1 MKQATVAGITVAM
14 GPVLHG
20 CGGDDDL
27 QQSCIGR
34 DAQACILNNDDG
46 ACHWDPETEEEAC
59 FLEPD
64 FDSALFNATAPLS
77 LQPSDLEENNL
88 TWEGC
93 AEYDAVIAQR
103 CLSKC
108 EVDLSYRLKEK
119 ATSDESGRPDIRYQL
134 LCSEFDYFDS
144 EQVAFNLPTI
154 VDEIDPVLA
163 QFAEEPGLEYVTF
176 VDVTTALV
184 PDWTPFGKVNDP
196 RLQMHAKFLDEKAS
210 ITAGQSDLR
219 FVSDS
224 PSDEENKYIAM
235 EDITLGGMTMAQY
248 TSAAETDGETIEAY
262 FAARFADYDEAD
274 FGEEDKRFGI
284 EVYKRFLTLDTVSTN
299 AGDSNRQKVNIVQA
313 DLEANNF
320 VDMDAFDA
328 CSGDR
333 NCGFNYESG
342 ACAELQQYCAQ
353 WEEDECN
360 VYEHS
365 DTKISMPSPADGP
378 NSPDVPTPT
387 DLDGTERV
395 REFAGYVTYED
406 QAAWKAKCQ
415 YSTAGCAPP
424 QEFVSCDSAGFP
436 TQIGSDE
443 PNVCIFLDLVPV
455 PWSAPTFD
463 DETGEML
470 TPGYDVEKLE
480 DFATLYEIVND
491 SGLPLT
497 KPEDNARGCLNANW
511 NEIEGMTYLG
521 GVYGYAGP
529 VCTLPEGYECMV
541 NDLPE
546 TPGCNNTL
554 TTTDQQAGICRYDA
568 GEDGSCTTKELF
580 YEKYITEDSQDVED
594 SEDVEG
600 GDDDDFDGSK
610 IG

>member
-1 MKQATVAGITVAM
+1 
-14 GPVLHG
+14 
-20 CGGDDDL
+20 
-27 QQSCIGR
+27 
-34 DAQACILNNDDG
+34 
-46 ACHWDPETEEEAC
+46 
-59 FLEPD
+59 
-64 FDSALFNATAPLS
+64 
-77 LQPSDLEENNL
+77 
-88 TWEGC
+88 
-93 AEYDAVIAQR
+93 
-103 CLSKC
+103 
-108 EVDLSYRLKEK
+108 
-119 ATSDESGRPDIRYQL
+119 
-134 LCSEFDYFDS
+134 
-144 EQVAFNLPTI
+144 VAFNLPTI
-154 VDEIDPVLA
+154 VDAIDPVLDA
-163 QFAEEPGLEYVTF
+163 FAEEPGLGDVTF
-176 VDVTTALV
+176 QDVTTALA

-196 RLQMHAKFLDEKAS
+196 RLQMHAEFLDEKAN
-210 ITAGQSDLR
+210 ITPGMDDKR
-219 FVSDS
+219 FVSES
-224 PSDEENKYIAM
+224 PSYEENKYIAM
-235 EDITLGGMTMAQY
+235 KNITLGGMTMLEY
-248 TSAAETDGETIEAY
+248 TSAAGTAGVTIEAY

-274 FGEEDKRFGI
+274 FGEE
-284 EVYKRFLTLDTVSTN
+284 VYKRFLTLDIVSTN
-299 AGDSNRQKVNIVQA
+299 AGTSNREKVNIVQA

-365 DTKISMPSPADGP
+365 DTKISMPFPATGP
-378 NSPDVPTPT
+378 AGNTPLPTELAET
-387 DLDGTERV
+387 DRE
-395 REFAGYVTYED
+395 REFAGYVTYENED
-406 QAAWKAKCQ
+406 AWEAKCQ

-480 DFATLYEIVND
+480 DFATLYEVVNA

-497 KPEDNARGCLNANW
+497 SPDDEILTRGCLNANW
-511 NEIEGMTYLG
+511 KEIEGMTYLG

-554 TTTDQQAGICRYDA
+554 TTTPEQAGICRYDA
-568 GEDGSCTTKELF
+568 GEDGSCTTKDLF
-580 YEKYITEDSQDVED
+580 YEKYITAEPVSVTVVFPEPEEPEEPEDGMG
-594 SEDVEG
+594 SED
-600 GDDDDFDGSK
+600 GDGSDDELIDGDDFDGSK